1 MDRRWWGTAMVVLV
15 LLVALVVPN
24 LAGRRVDGAAI
35 RVPIPGPPVVGQC
48 LLADGSGQQSAL
60 NYAQVV
66 VAAVPVGSCAD
77 ATFGEV
83 VSVTADHH
91 DFPSTVVNRM
101 RRPEPLACQPIARRY
116 VGWPTPQGSAT
127 DGSAGVDP
135 SPGPTGD
142 PGDAL
147 GPWWPVSTGFVG
159 LLGPD
164 ISQYLSGQGWIACV
178 VYPRAGEYAGTVRGG
193 RAGPAAAAFGS
204 CQDGAESAVQRRVSC
219 RGPHDTEIFA
229 IASTVDADSD
239 VLTATCRELVMTA
252 TAMADPTAG
261 GELAVDVMIRGS
273 FGDSARP
280 IDPGAGSPVF
290 ADPVAAERGQVACV
304 VSVAGDRKL
313 VGSLSGL
320 GDGPLP
326 WA

>member
-1 MDRRWWGTAMVVLV
+1 MDRRWWGTAVVVLA
-15 LLVALVVPN
+15 LLAAFIVPN
-24 LAGRRVDGAAI
+24 FAGRRIDGSAT
-35 RVPIPGPPVVGQC
+35 RVPIPDPPQVGQC
-48 LLADGSGQQSAL
+48 LLADINGQRSAF
-60 NYAQVV
+60 NYMQVV
-66 VAAVPVGSCAD
+66 VAAAPVGPCAD
-77 ATFGEV
+77 ANYGEV

-101 RRPEPLACQPIARRY
+101 RHPESLACQPIARQY
-116 VGWPTPQGSAT
+116 LGWPTPPVSAT
-127 DGSAGVDP
+127 DGSEGVD
-135 SPGPTGD
+135 STLSPTGAH
-142 PGDAL
+142 GGAL

-164 ISQYLSGQGWIACV
+164 ISQYLSGQKWIACV
-178 VYPRAGEYAGTVRGG
+178 VYPRAGEYSGTVRGG

-229 IASTVDADSD
+229 IASRVDADSD
-239 VLTATCRELVMTA
+239 VLTATCRELVASA
-252 TAMADPTAG
+252 TTMADPMAG
-261 GELAVDVMIRGS
+261 GALAVEVMIRGS

-280 IDPGAGSPVF
+280 INPGSGSPVF
-290 ADPVAAERGQVACV
+290 EDPVDAERGQVACAISV
-304 VSVAGDRKL
+304 VGDRKL
-313 VGSLSGL
+313 VGSLTGL